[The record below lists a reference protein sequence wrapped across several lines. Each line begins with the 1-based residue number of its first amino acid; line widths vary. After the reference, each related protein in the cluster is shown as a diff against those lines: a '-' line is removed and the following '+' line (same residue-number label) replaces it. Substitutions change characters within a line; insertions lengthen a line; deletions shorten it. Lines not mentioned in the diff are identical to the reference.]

1 MFDVLP
7 LPSQYF
13 LMENLAAP
21 YFLLG
26 STSNKGAL
34 KGTFYTNAFPLLKN
48 RRLRFAPLTLRMIR
62 TGTM

>member
-26 STSNKGAL
+26 STSNKAATAN
-34 KGTFYTNAFPLLKN
+34 TFFTERVPAAAESIIAPH
-48 RRLRFAPLTLRMIR
+48 RLH
-62 TGTM
+62 